1 MESGPSLWLI
11 VLTLGAILL
20 LAAMIYGFYR
30 NQRRSRAEEA
40 LTEAATRQEYE
51 REDRDAS

>member
-30 NQRRSRAEEA
+30 GQRRSRAEEA

>member
-30 NQRRSRAEEA
+30 G
-40 LTEAATRQEYE
+40 
-51 REDRDAS
+51 

>member
-11 VLTLGAILL
+11 VLTLGAVLL
-20 LAAMIYGFYR
+20 LAAMIYGFHR
-30 NQRRSRAEEA
+30 SQQRSRAEKA
-40 LTEAATRQEYE
+40 LTEVATRHEYE

>member
-1 MESGPSLWLI
+1 MQSGPSLWLI
-11 VLTLGAILL
+11 VLTLGAVLL

-30 NQRRSRAEEA
+30 SRQRSRAEKA

-51 REDRDAS
+51 REDRDTS

>member
-11 VLTLGAILL
+11 LLTLGAVLL
-20 LAAMIYGFYR
+20 LVAMIYGFYR
-30 NQRRSRAEEA
+30 SQQRSRAEKA

-51 REDRDAS
+51 REDRDES

>member
-11 VLTLGAILL
+11 VLTVGAVLL

-30 NQRRSRAEEA
+30 SQQRSRAEEA

>member
-30 NQRRSRAEEA
+30 SQRRSRPEEA